1 MSCHILIW
9 HMWRLWQY
17 EWKTEWSKSLDFVY
31 IALTILITWN
41 VLTNYEN
48 APDIYQG
55 KNILSL
61 YIIISL
67 NYLGIWIY
75 LLFALSQFTLH
86 FPLPHPNSCLLF
98 FCKFNRSLTRVC
110 TVHILL
116 GVRPSIDWHTR
127 NHISKKIVSF
137 PEAITPQWALPI
149 PWFQMYCWQADQKQP
164 CRPL

>member
-17 EWKTEWSKSLDFVY
+17 EWKTEWSNSLDFIY

-41 VLTNYEN
+41 VLTMWMPLTYIRER
-48 APDIYQG
+48 IYFLF
-55 KNILSL
+55 K
-61 YIIISL
+61 
-67 NYLGIWIY
+67 
-75 LLFALSQFTLH
+75 LLFLLMIWEFEYTSSLPYPSSHFTSL
-86 FPLPHPNSCLLF
+86 FPTQIHVFFF

-149 PWFQMYCWQADQKQP
+149 PWFQMYCWQADLKQA